1 MAEKEKE
8 SKSAEYTVS
17 LRKASLKGRPDIQ
30 KAKNAIAILYKFFQK
45 KYHKPKEQVKISN
58 EVNEEVWKNSNNIQA
73 RIQVQAIKKDNKVLV
88 YLKESKELK
97 KALEK
102 EREGEKKT
110 AEKKKEEEKK
120 KAAEK
125 KSAEKEK
132 KEETKEEKPPAEK
145 TEKLSEPKQEEK
157 QEQESKKVNKE

>member
-8 SKSAEYTVS
+8 SKSAEYTVP

-45 KYHKPKEQVKISN
+45 KYHKPKELEKISN

-73 RIQVQAIKKDNKVLV
+73 RIQVQAI
-88 YLKESKELK
+88 
-97 KALEK
+97 EK
-102 EREGEKKT
+102 EN
-110 AEKKKEEEKK
+110 KEEAK
-120 KAAEK
+120 
-125 KSAEKEK
+125 
-132 KEETKEEKPPAEK
+132 
-145 TEKLSEPKQEEK
+145 EEK

>member
-110 AEKKKEEEKK
+110 AEKKK
-120 KAAEK
+120 
-125 KSAEKEK
+125 

>member
-125 KSAEKEK
+125 EK